1 MFKIRELLH
10 SDIYL
15 LENLPPP
22 EWSIDLPNF
31 VLLHYGYPYFHAI
44 VAESNN
50 KIIGFGNGILNGKT
64 GWVGNILVTPEN
76 RKQGIGYQ
84 LTNNIVEFLKDKGCT
99 GQLLVATEMGK
110 NIYTKIGFRVTSTYH
125 RYDFNTESNIHVL
138 NKQPEKIK
146 DGDHASIKKLD
157 LEITGE
163 DRSQFIERF
172 FATGLIYK
180 CEESGKI
187 KAVYLPDLGNGYIMA
202 KDIETGLELM
212 KLRANNGKKT
222 VIVSPENIDAVEFL
236 KKEGYEF
243 HSILPRMTLGE
254 EVNWKPSYI
263 FNRGAGYC
271 G

>member
-22 EWSIDLPNF
+22 EWSIDLPYF
-31 VLLHYGYPYFHAI
+31 ASLHFGYSYFYAI
-44 VAESNN
+44 VAESDN

-99 GQLLVATEMGK
+99 SQLLVATEMGK
-110 NIYTKIGFRVTSTYH
+110 NIYSKIGFRVTSTYH
-125 RYDFNTESNIHVL
+125 RYDLKTESRIITSE
-138 NKQPEKIK
+138 KEPEKIR
-146 DGDHASIKKLD
+146 DEDFSSIKKLD
-157 LEITGE
+157 MEITGE

-172 FATGLIYK
+172 FTTGLISK
-180 CEESGKI
+180 CGKTGEL
-187 KAVYLPDLGNGYIMA
+187 KAVYLPDLGNGSIIS
-202 KDIETGLELM
+202 KETEAGLEFLN
-212 KLRANNGKKT
+212 LRAGHGKKT
-222 VIVSPENIDAVEFL
+222 VIVPPENIDAVEFL
-236 KKEGYEF
+236 KIEGYEF

-254 EVNWKPSYI
+254 EVDWHPNFI
-263 FNRGAGYC
+263 FNRGAGYI